1 MTDQNPSPAPPAPEP
16 ATRSVDG
23 NTLPLPGDWI
33 IDPLHTSLAFEAR
46 HFVVTRMRGRFRH
59 GTGVIHIGERPE
71 DSSVVVTIDA
81 TTIDT
86 IHPKADEHLRGEH
99 FLDVERFP
107 TITFRSTGVRHL
119 TSDRWAVTGDLTI
132 RDVTREV
139 VLDTEFNGALPAGK
153 VARAKLGFT
162 ATTEIDRRDYGVTT
176 NFPLPGSEGFIVG
189 NEVAITIDVEA
200 DLPHEPETS

>member
-1 MTDQNPSPAPPAPEP
+1 MTDPSSPPPEPGP

-23 NTLPLPGDWI
+23 AVVPIAGDWI

-59 GTGVIHIGERPE
+59 GTGLIQIAPRPE
-71 DSSVVVTIDA
+71 DSTVVVSIDA
-81 TTIDT
+81 ATIDT

-99 FLDVERFP
+99 FLDVERYP
-107 TITFRSTGVRHL
+107 TISFRSTAVRHVAD
-119 TSDRWAVTGDLTI
+119 DRWAITGDLTI

-139 VLDTEFNGALPAGK
+139 VLDTVFNGALPAGK
-153 VARAKLGFT
+153 VAQAKLGFT

-176 NFPLPGSEGFIVG
+176 NFPLPATEGFIVG
-189 NEVAITIDVEA
+189 NEVLITIDVEA
-200 DLPHEPETS
+200 DLPH

>member
-1 MTDQNPSPAPPAPEP
+1 MTDLSP

-23 NTLPLPGDWI
+23 AVIPIVGDWI

-59 GTGVIHIGERPE
+59 GSGLIHIAERPE
-71 DSSVVVTIDA
+71 NSSVEVTIDA
-81 TTIDT
+81 ATIDT
-86 IHPKADEHLRGEH
+86 IHPKADEHLRGDH
-99 FLDVERFP
+99 FLDVERYP
-107 TITFRSTGVRHL
+107 TISFRSTGVGHVAD
-119 TSDRWAVTGDLTI
+119 DRWAITGDLTI

-139 VLDTEFNGALPAGK
+139 VLDTVFNGALPAGQ

-162 ATTEIDRRDYGVTT
+162 ATTEIDRRDFGVTT

-189 NEVAITIDVEA
+189 NEVLITLDVEA
-200 DLPHEPETS
+200 DLPN

>member
-1 MTDQNPSPAPPAPEP
+1 MTDPSPSPARPPPGP
-16 ATRSVDG
+16 ATRTVDG
-23 NTLPLPGDWI
+23 ATIPIAGDWI

-59 GTGVIHIGERPE
+59 GTGVIHIGEVPE
-71 DSSVVVTIDA
+71 ESSVVVTIDA
-81 TTIDT
+81 ATLDT
-86 IHPKADEHLRGEH
+86 VHPKADEHLRGEH

-107 TITFRSTGVRHL
+107 TITFRSTGVRHVAG
-119 TSDRWAVTGDLTI
+119 DRWAITGDLTI

-176 NFPLPGSEGFIVG
+176 NFPLPGTEGFIVG

-200 DLPHEPETS
+200 DLPY